1 MYSYQYIANTKI
13 EELDLKTISIFSF
26 VVQKQLWGKMD
37 EEENPTEDR
46 LVAGGGKKR
55 SSVVEGIII

>member
-37 EEENPTEDR
+37 EEENSTEDR

>member
-1 MYSYQYIANTKI
+1 
-13 EELDLKTISIFSF
+13 
-26 VVQKQLWGKMD
+26 MD

-55 SSVVEGIII
+55 SSVVEGINHLNKQIISKVILYIMI